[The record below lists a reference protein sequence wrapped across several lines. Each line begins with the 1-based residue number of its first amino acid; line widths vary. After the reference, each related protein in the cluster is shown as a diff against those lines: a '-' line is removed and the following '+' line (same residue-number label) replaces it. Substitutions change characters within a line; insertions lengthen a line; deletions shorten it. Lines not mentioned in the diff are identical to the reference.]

1 MNKIHRRS
9 IPCEMLYQRAEKQ
22 KDEIWAGLQVAF
34 YIVTW
39 NNKNRHGEVFLKGSG
54 RRSIQ
59 FFKDGRSKH
68 FKNHNTE
75 PPGVVVDMYED
86 DKGLVVVSELIA
98 NRAGLDTKVEYLSG
112 QITEHSAGFIY
123 VNDGAI
129 YDEQADTIFIKD
141 FELHEASSLNGWGS
155 DSNTSVLNMNSAEII
170 TERRQILEE
179 YNLIQKKGIDYKYLI
194 NNY

>member
-54 RRSIQ
+54 ARSIS
-59 FFKDGRSKH
+59 FFKKGRTKH
-68 FKNHNTE
+68 FKNHDPY

-86 DKGLVVVSELIA
+86 DKGMVVVSELIA
-98 NRAGLDTKVEYLSG
+98 TRAGLDTKVEYLSG

-123 VNDGAI
+123 VKDGAI

-141 FELHEASSLNGWGS
+141 FELHEASTLNGWGS